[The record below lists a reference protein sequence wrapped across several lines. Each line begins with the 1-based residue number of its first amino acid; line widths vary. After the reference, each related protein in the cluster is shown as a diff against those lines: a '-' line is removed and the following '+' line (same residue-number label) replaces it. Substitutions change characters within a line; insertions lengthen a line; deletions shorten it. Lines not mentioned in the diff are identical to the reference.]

1 MARHAGQDRPQT
13 SDLESLEAFAALGD
27 RESTPFFAGRD
38 REIATIDALCDRA
51 LARARAGAGMQGAT
65 QLIQGAPGAG
75 KTALLSE
82 MARRWAL
89 GKTPQDTAAPV
100 AVQVYV
106 GELANEAI
114 VAARIAEAIDPKAG
128 EAWRISETRDM
139 SGRAGIPGIVS
150 AGGARQTATA
160 PPVPSFHELRRRFP
174 PSSWTRAVCL
184 TVDEVQNVE
193 PAARSVL
200 DMLHQG
206 MPGLPVVPVLAGL
219 GNSQDVIATREVGL
233 SRLGIDAIHDLGAL
247 APEEAGQAVEAML
260 ERCHVDRNGAGE
272 DWPRLLAERSDCW
285 PQHLHNGMRALA
297 GELVRTEGRLADV
310 RARIVLERETAY
322 RERAYRARISPQ
334 MERSRRLVA
343 ALFTALPEEGLF
355 SGQTHREIERL
366 RQPDTTDPEQTLP
379 EGMRAWQFF
388 EHLVHRG
395 ALQRRQDD
403 RFVCPIP
410 SFRRFLIDY
419 GADDNGAGVA
429 EPPRP

>member
-1 MARHAGQDRPQT
+1 MAYHAGQDRPQPP
-13 SDLESLEAFAALGD
+13 DLEALEAFAALGD

-38 REIATIDALCDRA
+38 REIAAIDALCVRA
-51 LARARAGAGMQGAT
+51 LTHARAGAGMQGAT

-89 GKTPQDTAAPV
+89 GETLRNAAAPV

-106 GELANEAI
+106 GELANEAV
-114 VAARIAEAIDPKAG
+114 VAARIAEAVNPEAG
-128 EAWRISETRDM
+128 EAWRMTETRDM
-139 SGRAGIPGIVS
+139 SGRAGLPGIVS
-150 AGGARQTATA
+150 ASGARRTTTA

-233 SRLGIDAIHDLGAL
+233 SRLGIDAIHNLGAL
-247 APEEAGQAVEAML
+247 APEEAGEAVEAML

-297 GELVRTEGRLADV
+297 GELVRTEGQLADV
-310 RARIVLERETAY
+310 RARTVLERETEY
-322 RERAYRARISPQ
+322 RERAYRARVSPQ

-343 ALFTALPEEGLF
+343 ALFAG
-355 SGQTHREIERL
+355 
-366 RQPDTTDPEQTLP
+366 LP
-379 EGMRAWQFF
+379 EGTARADRIESEIQRLARTDIEEPGWSLPRSMPYDEFF

-395 ALQRRQDD
+395 ALQRRHDD
-403 RFVCPIP
+403 RFTCPIP

-419 GADDNGAGVA
+419 GADNDGTDIG